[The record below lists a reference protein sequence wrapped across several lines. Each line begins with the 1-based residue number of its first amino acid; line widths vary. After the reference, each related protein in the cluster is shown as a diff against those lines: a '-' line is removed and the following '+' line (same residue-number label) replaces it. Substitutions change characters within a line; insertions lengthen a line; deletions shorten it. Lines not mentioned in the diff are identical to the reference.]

1 MEIQTDPNAIWT
13 IKDFGNYGD
22 DGGDFSGPNPGKYA
36 MEFENAK
43 NFRKAKAKEMSF
55 AIGSLADG
63 PAPFDMSGG
72 KSGMEAGLGPI
83 QSDAQKNLRLGG
95 DLLGI
100 KAAEEAAQIQA
111 DAIRDAAS
119 KQAKAARN
127 AAIIGAGVTIGA
139 ALI

>member
-13 IKDFGNYGD
+13 IKDFGNYGKN
-22 DGGDFSGPNPGKYA
+22 GGDFSGPNPDQFS
-36 MEFENAK
+36 MDFENSKGFFKSQK
-43 NFRKAKAKEMSF
+43 NDPF
-55 AIGSLADG
+55 AYSVGKG
-63 PAPFDMSGG
+63 FDMSGG
-72 KSGMEAGLGPI
+72 ESGLEVGLGPI
-83 QSDAQKNLRLGG
+83 TSDAQKNMAFAG

-119 KQAKAARN
+119 KQASAARKS
-127 AAIIGAGVTIGA
+127 AIIGAGVTIGA